1 VTAKELKIKGIYE
14 IILSPVT
21 DFRGYFMRT
30 YDRDFFKELD
40 LDRLWLQENHSR
52 SEKAGT
58 IRGLHLQQPPFAET
72 KLVRCIRG
80 AVFDVAVDLRKD
92 SLTFGSWIGTELSE
106 WNKNMLYIPRGC
118 AHGFCTLTDEAE
130 VTYKVDNSYSVTH
143 EIGILWNDIDL
154 NIHWPLT
161 GNPVIS
167 EKDSENMSLRDFIV
181 RFKMKQ

>member
-1 VTAKELKIKGIYE
+1 MTVRELNIKGLYE
-14 IILSPVT
+14 ITLSPVM

-40 LDRLWLQENHSR
+40 LDRIWIQENHSR

-58 IRGLHLQQPPFAET
+58 IRGLHLQLPPFDET

-80 AVFDVAVDLRKD
+80 AVFDVAVDLRKE
-92 SLTFGSWIGTELSE
+92 SLTFGSWISTELSE
-106 WNKNMLYIPRGC
+106 GNKKMLYIPRGC
-118 AHGFCTLTDEAE
+118 AHGFCTLTDGAE

-143 EIGILWNDIDL
+143 EIGILWNDKDL

-161 GNPVIS
+161 DNPVIS
-167 EKDSENMSLRDFIV
+167 GKDSGNMSLRDFMV
-181 RFKMKQ
+181 RFKMK